1 MNKFLYCIYCI
12 VFVIGSYCH
21 TSAQIITTFAGNGS
35 VGYSGDGGA
44 ATLAR
49 FNVNTCLATDRQGN
63 IYINDQFNNCVRKVT
78 TDGIITTVAGNGL
91 FGSSGDGG
99 PATAARFGQN
109 WGMAVDDAG
118 NIYIADQENNRVRKV
133 GTDGIVYTIA
143 GTGMPGH
150 SGDGGPAI
158 AAQLRTP
165 LSVTLD
171 VAGNVYVGDVD
182 NRCIRKIDPS
192 GIISTYAGIP
202 GAYGYS
208 GDGGMATAAKFSE
221 IWGMATDVAGN
232 LYVCDG
238 GNNRVRKISTAG
250 IITTVAGN
258 GASGFSGDGGLAIS
272 AQLNLPLDVFV
283 TKKGVIY
290 ISDCKNQRV
299 RKVDQSGIISTIAGT
314 GTASYNGDGIP
325 ATAAHLHDP
334 IGIVMDTNENI
345 YVSDLYNARIR
356 KIVNILAFVNGDSKL
371 LNVCKNSSPVSID
384 AELAVRDVYV
394 GLTDVWTL
402 ETPAVH
408 GTASVGFTA
417 LSAGGIITPTG
428 LTYTPY
434 AGYSGMD
441 SFRVRVANSL
451 SFDIIII
458 YVSID
463 PVLSAGVITGA
474 ASVCYGDT
482 IRLFNSVAGGTW
494 TSVNGY
500 VSIAAGVTSSV
511 IRGITAGIDTIRYTV
526 SNACG
531 TANTTKA
538 VIVHPLPDPGILSG
552 AGAVCLGSST
562 FITSTVGG
570 GTWTASNLNVS
581 VVPVNMET
589 SQVKG
594 LLAGNATVAY
604 TVYNDWC
611 AAVAIHN
618 IKIETFPDA
627 GSLTGPVSVCVGGQI
642 WLQDTVDGG
651 VWSSDYGIATVSG
664 GAVTGVSVGNEYINY
679 SITNSCGTDIAT
691 WPVAVNPLP
700 SVPVV
705 SFYRGVLWTGKEYSS
720 YQWRMNAVNI
730 AGAIDDS
737 VSIDAVGKY
746 DVVVTNNYG
755 CSEYS
760 QVFDYKGC
768 SASDLNLYP
777 NPTNDILFVVWCK
790 KVSAR
795 IITAD
800 GREVGVVND
809 VSSLSLKDLASGV
822 YFISVYDNNG
832 IRIKTQKIVKVR

>member
-1 MNKFLYCIYCI
+1 MNKFLYCLYCI

-21 TSAQIITTFAGNGS
+21 SSAQIINTFAGSGS
-35 VGYSGDGGA
+35 AGYSGNGGA

-49 FNVNTCLATDRQGN
+49 FNVNTCLAIDRLGN
-63 IYINDQFNNCVRKVT
+63 IYINDQFNNCVRKVA

-109 WGMAVDDAG
+109 WGMAVDDVG
-118 NIYIADQENNRVRKV
+118 NIYIADQENDRVRKV

-143 GTGMPGH
+143 GTGLPGH

-165 LSVTLD
+165 LGVTSD
-171 VAGNVYVGDVD
+171 AMGNVYVGDVD

-208 GDGGMATAAKFSE
+208 GDGGMATAAKFSD
-221 IWGMATDVAGN
+221 IWGMTTDVAGN

-258 GASGFSGDGGLAIS
+258 GTSGFSGDGGPAVS
-272 AQLNLPLDVFV
+272 AQLNMPLDVFV
-283 TKKGVIY
+283 AKNGVIY

-299 RKVDQSGIISTIAGT
+299 RKINQSGIISTIAGT

-345 YVSDLYNARIR
+345 YVSDLYNVRIR

-371 LNVCKNSSPVSID
+371 LNVCKNSGPVSID
-384 AELAVRDVYV
+384 DELAIRDEYI

-408 GTASVGFTA
+408 GTASVGYTA
-417 LSAGGIITPTG
+417 LSGGGVITPSG

-434 AGYSGMD
+434 TGYSGMD
-441 SFRVRVANSL
+441 SFKVKVANSL
-451 SFDIIII
+451 SSDIITI
-458 YVSID
+458 YVSVD
-463 PVLSAGVITGA
+463 PTLSAGLITGPV
-474 ASVCYGDT
+474 SVCYGDT

-494 TSVNGY
+494 NSVNGY
-500 VSIAAGVTSSV
+500 VSITTGVASCV
-511 IRGITAGIDTIRYTV
+511 VKGITAGIDTVRYTV
-526 SNACG
+526 TNSCG
-531 TANTTKA
+531 TAFASKA
-538 VIVHPLPDPGILSG
+538 IVVHPLPDQGTLSG
-552 AGAVCLGSST
+552 AGAICMGSSAL
-562 FITSTVGG
+562 ITSTVGG
-570 GTWTASNLNVS
+570 GTWSTSNLNVS
-581 VVPVNMET
+581 ILPMNMET
-589 SQVKG
+589 CQVKG
-594 LLAGNATVAY
+594 LLAGTATVIY

-611 AAVAIHN
+611 AAAAIH
-618 IKIETFPDA
+618 IMKIETFPDA

-651 VWSSDYGIATVSG
+651 IWSSDNGLATVNN
-664 GAVTGVSVGNEYINY
+664 GAVTGISVGNEYINY
-679 SITNSCGTDIAT
+679 SITNSCGTDITT
-691 WPVAVNPLP
+691 WPVAVYPLP
-700 SVPVV
+700 SIPVV
-705 SFYRGVLWTGKEYSS
+705 SFDKGVLWTGKEYAS
-720 YQWRMNAVNI
+720 YQWRMNAVDI
-730 AGAIDDS
+730 AGAVYDS
-737 VSIDAVGKY
+737 FYIDAAGNY

-755 CSEYS
+755 CGEYS

-768 SASDLNLYP
+768 SVGDLNFYP
-777 NPTNDILFVVWCK
+777 NPASDILHVVWCK
-790 KVSAR
+790 KVSVR

-800 GREVGVVND
+800 GREVEVVND
-809 VSSLSLKDLASGV
+809 ASSLSLKDLASGV
-822 YFISVYDNNG
+822 YFVSVYDGNG
-832 IRIKTQKIVKVR
+832 IRIKTQKIVKVP